1 MLADYL
7 LKDLKKFL
15 NSFQNFSWNVW
26 IVILRAELNLITS
39 LVLKSLQN
47 DYIDRTS
54 NPLPTS
60 SHLSQLATFCNR
72 WDVIELALFGSI
84 VRDDLRPESDI
95 DVLITL
101 GSTHSW
107 GLEIVTMR
115 EELSVLCK
123 RSIDLLTRQSIENSR
138 NALRCQEILESA
150 EVIYVTRYGSSDR

>member
-1 MLADYL
+1 M
-7 LKDLKKFL
+7 
-15 NSFQNFSWNVW
+15 
-26 IVILRAELNLITS
+26 
-39 LVLKSLQN
+39 
-47 DYIDRTS
+47 
-54 NPLPTS
+54 
-60 SHLSQLATFCNR
+60 
-72 WDVIELALFGSI
+72 IELALFGSI

-101 GSTHSW
+101 GSNHSW

-123 RSIDLLTRQSIENSR
+123 RSIYLLTRQSIENSR

>member
-1 MLADYL
+1 M
-7 LKDLKKFL
+7 
-15 NSFQNFSWNVW
+15 
-26 IVILRAELNLITS
+26 ILRAELNLTTS
-39 LVLKSLQN
+39 LVLKSLQD

-72 WDVIELALFGSI
+72 WDVIKLALFGSI
-84 VRDDLRPESDI
+84 VRDEFRPDSDI

-101 GSTHSW
+101 ISNHSW

-123 RSIDLLTRQSIENSR
+123 RSIILADIILATQQV
-138 NALRCQEILESA
+138 LRYAETLERDRLAQNDEKQAAIL
-150 EVIYVTRYGSSDR
+150 Y

>member
-101 GSTHSW
+101 GSNHSW

-115 EELSVLCK
+115 EELSALCK
-123 RSIDLLTRQSIENSR
+123 RSISTLVKV
-138 NALRCQEILESA
+138 LRK
-150 EVIYVTRYGSSDR
+150 VVTHFVAKKF